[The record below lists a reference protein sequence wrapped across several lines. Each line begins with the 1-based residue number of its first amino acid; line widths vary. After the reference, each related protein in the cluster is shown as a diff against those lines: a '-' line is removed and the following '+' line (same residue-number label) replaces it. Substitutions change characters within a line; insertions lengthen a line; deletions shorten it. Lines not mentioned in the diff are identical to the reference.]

1 MFSGGT
7 TMLFPE
13 IQISPQSQDRLA
25 GLPSRGWRGWPS
37 GTAIRTPGCYA
48 WQIDG
53 TTFSYTVVFKAVQ
66 TR

>member
-1 MFSGGT
+1 VSRRHD
-7 TMLFPE
+7 
-13 IQISPQSQDRLA
+13 DRRTL
-25 GLPSRGWRGWPS
+25 
-37 GTAIRTPGCYA
+37 RTPGCYA